1 MPPVVFCGQGVVPCA
16 QKQPPFAVFCP
27 HGSLTVFQRG
37 VAAGKLAGQRRG
49 NCQRLP
55 NGAPLG
61 KRAVGMRCG
70 GTNGAKSFCSFPLS
84 SHTVLPRATRTN
96 KKGFCVGKSLF
107 CASCAF
113 TLGDFVCLSRQAS
126 KVISAQCVFCRQGV
140 AACCRRQYQ
149 LKPPA

>member
-1 MPPVVFCGQGVVPCA
+1 MLPVVFCKAPRLVCKNSPRLL
-16 QKQPPFAVFCP
+16 FFCP

-37 VAAGKLAGQRRG
+37 VAAGLAGQRRK

-55 NGAPLG
+55 NGAPFGQECCRYALWRH
-61 KRAVGMRCG
+61 KRRKKLLHVA
-70 GTNGAKSFCSFPLS
+70 LS
-84 SHTVLPRATRTN
+84 VSPSVTRTN

-126 KVISAQCVFCRQGV
+126 KVISAQCAFCRQGV